1 MVTLP
6 VQTREFWG
14 FESSQSWDNPVT
26 AQTTFTNVSPGTR
39 TLIDVRVITYFK
51 EVVDLQLRRV
61 AAYDQYSQSVRYYDD
76 AVNAA
81 NKGLEY
87 WTNIDLHVNELLN
100 NHLLTK
106 IQQATPL
113 S

>member
-1 MVTLP
+1 M
-6 VQTREFWG
+6 
-14 FESSQSWDNPVT
+14 
-26 AQTTFTNVSPGTR
+26 
-39 TLIDVRVITYFK
+39 
-51 EVVDLQLRRV
+51 
-61 AAYDQYSQSVRYYDD
+61 RYYDD

-113 S
+113 SKDKLNAVIRPETVSALQERIDSYV